1 MATEV
6 ITPNPP
12 KEDERTIEELEAL
25 ISPNI
30 LPEHRAILLK
40 GLTTVSS
47 RAFNEW
53 LCSMPNV
60 GEDSDFARS
69 KG

>member
-1 MATEV
+1 MATDL
-6 ITPNPP
+6 ITHNPA
-12 KEDERTIEELEAL
+12 KEAEPSLHELEAL
-25 ISPNI
+25 IGPDVS
-30 LPEHRAILLK
+30 PEHRAILLK
-40 GLTTVSS
+40 ALTETSG
-47 RAFNEW
+47 RAFIEL